1 MTQILSKQE
10 LEMLE
15 SLAKDPQK
23 LTTFL
28 NNLPEED
35 REFFENYLVDLEAH
49 VELDPL
55 KKFKRNNKKQLDF
68 LDFKKPFQFFIGGN
82 KGGKTATI
90 TYKGVLIGLNKFPGF
105 PRKAMP
111 GRPLINW
118 ICGENRDV
126 LEQTPLEELTKW
138 LRPDQ
143 YKLMKKGTYIDRV
156 RIFVNKDDKDTY
168 SDFIL
173 KPYSGGVDIFES
185 ANISGIVICDE
196 EIPEDI
202 FRAMIPRMV
211 AHGAWL
217 LNALT
222 PTHGITYTKDIV
234 EGAGNYTGMQAGGLV
249 DWG

>member
-1 MTQILSKQE
+1 
-10 LEMLE
+10 
-15 SLAKDPQK
+15 
-23 LTTFL
+23 
-28 NNLPEED
+28 
-35 REFFENYLVDLEAH
+35 
-49 VELDPL
+49 
-55 KKFKRNNKKQLDF
+55 
-68 LDFKKPFQFFIGGN
+68 
-82 KGGKTATI
+82 
-90 TYKGVLIGLNKFPGF
+90 
-105 PRKAMP
+105 MP